1 MTANPDRIFHVASE
15 SLRDGPAGRGV
26 GVLLCHGFTGSPCS
40 MTPWADS
47 LGALGYSTSVPLLPG
62 HGTRW
67 QDLNLTRWTD
77 WYAEV
82 EHALIRLAA
91 HCDKVFVAGLSMGG
105 TLAIRLTEQYAGVGR
120 RSLGSQFAGTMLV
133 NPSLMTERKDAVL
146 LPFVQRFIRSFPGIA
161 NDIAKPGVN
170 ERAYPRLPLKAA
182 YSLSQ
187 LWDVCRADLS
197 SIDVPVLLYRSL
209 VDHTVEAISS
219 STLLAAI
226 SSSDVSVRLL
236 RRSHHVA
243 TLDYDAPFIFADS
256 AAWIASRI

>member
-1 MTANPDRIFHVASE
+1 MASD

-26 GVLLCHGFTGSPCS
+26 GVLLCHGFTGSPRS

-67 QDLNLTRWTD
+67 QDLNLSRWTD

-82 EHALIRLAA
+82 ENALLRLAA

-120 RSLGSQFAGTMLV
+120 HSLGSQFAGTMLV
-133 NPSLMTERKDAVL
+133 NPSLSTERKDALL

-170 ERAYPRLPLKAA
+170 EGAYTRLPLKAA

-197 SIDVPVLLYRSL
+197 SISGPVLLYRSL

-226 SSSDVSVRLL
+226 NSSDVSVRLL